1 MHGEVDP
8 RLIGLL
14 QAVMSFS
21 DALRDAGVAGEVNA
35 RVNRQDGLLLL
46 QLVAGASDAAAE
58 EWSQRGK
65 PQRPGW
71 NGLKVADVNFEW
83 PSAGSEFERPD
94 PAGLF
99 ARRPAVLSAAA
110 NDNPQQS
117 AAPLIRYG
125 FEEEQPALR

>member
-21 DALRDAGVAGEVNA
+21 DSLRDAGVAGGVSA
-35 RVNRQDGLLLL
+35 RVNREDGLLLL
-46 QLVAGASDAAAE
+46 QLVTGASDAAAE

-65 PQRPGW
+65 PKRPGL
-71 NGLKVADVNFEW
+71 NCMKVADVNFEW
-83 PSAGSEFERPD
+83 PSLGGVSESSGAE
-94 PAGLF
+94 GLF
-99 ARRPAVLSAAA
+99 DRRPPALSAAA
-110 NDNPQQS
+110 NDNPQV
-117 AAPLIRYG
+117 AAEPMRRYG

>member
-21 DALRDAGVAGEVNA
+21 DSLRDAGVAGEVNA
-35 RVNRQDGLLLL
+35 RVNREDGLLLL
-46 QLVAGASDAAAE
+46 QLVTGTSDAAAE

-65 PQRPGW
+65 SRRPGV
-71 NGLKVADVNFEW
+71 NSLKVADVNFEW
-83 PSAGSEFERPD
+83 PRAGSVMESPD
-94 PAGLF
+94 VSGLF
-99 ARRPAVLSAAA
+99 ARRPAALSAAA
-110 NDNPQQS
+110 NDNPQE
-117 AAPLIRYG
+117 AAEPLRCYG